1 MQTTEAPPTRKATRF
16 MYAGL
21 ALTAIATLAPLLDIA
36 TVDALSA
43 HVREAY
49 PNWPEELIAMDRNA
63 IAGYLATIGVLGTA
77 GWLWTIRGAKKQTRW
92 SRAASTALF
101 ALGATTAL
109 MNLTL
114 TGGEYANVIPPLHAT
129 LGALPAIAGLATITV
144 LWRGKSPT
152 NPEWPTER

>member
-1 MQTTEAPPTRKATRF
+1 MQTTEVPRKATRF

-36 TVDALSA
+36 TADTLSA

-63 IAGYLATIGVLGTA
+63 IVGYLASIGVLGTA
-77 GWLWTIRGAKKQTRW
+77 AWLWTIQGVRKQTRW
-92 SRAASTALF
+92 SRPVSTTMF

-114 TGGEYANVIPPLHAT
+114 AGGEYAKVIPPLHAT
-129 LGALPAIAGLATITV
+129 LGTLPALAGLATITI
-144 LWRGKSPT
+144 LWRQKSPT
-152 NPEWPTER
+152 PQTNPK